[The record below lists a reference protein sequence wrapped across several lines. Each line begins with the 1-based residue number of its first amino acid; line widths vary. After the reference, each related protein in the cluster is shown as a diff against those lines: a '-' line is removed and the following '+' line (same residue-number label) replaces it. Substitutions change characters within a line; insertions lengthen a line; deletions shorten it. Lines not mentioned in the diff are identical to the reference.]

1 MSVTLSV
8 SDGWLHASQSF
19 TEAEVLAELWAL
31 GEDCWLREDGR
42 FRPSPWGRWIGSD
55 RYLINDLLVRALRQD
70 GVSELALS
78 AQLQEL
84 ATVVGRA
91 TAVCPGDPRLRIDG
105 DRVRLAAGE
114 LGREPLLED
123 VGPLLQFRTHLPVLS
138 LKAAAASEPAGE
150 WGAGAEAQEV
160 RPLGWLRV
168 EPTGRPLNRRM
179 FVAQVRGHSMDD
191 GRTGLVDGAWAVFEF
206 SFHAG
211 QFYDPGSGRPV
222 VLVRGEFS
230 DPETGSYAVKRW
242 DRADPEVRLVSA
254 NSDKARYPDIVVPA
268 EAADHLRIVATF
280 ALALGPTDFARRPRP
295 ERRPGLRLLTGADG
309 LVEVG
314 RRLARRLASFFEG
327 APVETADEAEE
338 PPPGTTDWRTR
349 LVCLGLAS
357 GGPHLEFGPLEGLPS
372 FVKKLRAVGSEWEGV
387 VLAANARLRPDRLRV
402 LPGAGPWR
410 WEAVGFEAESDALEL
425 ARLDLDVLDD
435 QGPALFRVDAAG
447 VGQLLA
453 GRSLSPGQ
461 RYRLLVPPAR
471 LAAAEGEGLPG
482 DLLPDGWR
490 LCELDLEAQVDAKL
504 AAWFNELGLTVGEM
518 QPRLEWAL
526 VPPAAWH
533 STTRGE
539 SYAVFGSRVAPV
551 LQVRGLPGAD
561 ETPAELFLRGPDG
574 STQRLTLPPV
584 SATLVRL
591 DELRPGH
598 WACVVLHP
606 WVQVRASTLVFEV
619 AANPGRPP
627 AASWSVHIGDEDIK
641 SNAVER
647 DLSREGTLADLV
659 VQAPPGWPVRA
670 SWRDLDP
677 VFLATLN
684 ADAAGM
690 LDLSPVLSVLHERT
704 RRQPLGD
711 LVLDLGEL
719 GVIELPHR
727 RRTDP
732 EALRELLAQHV
743 RSRGALLASTP
754 GAWLTL
760 LPHWFTPIV
769 ELFGY
774 TLDAAPADA
783 LPDGMDLAAW
793 RLLMTE
799 RDGTQVTRSAS
810 RALILTTDLEPA
822 LRDHAATIDRVCRR
836 LGVWDAL
843 LSDGLRWTARR
854 RGKSYTRTIWRLDEA
869 LSDASNFER
878 MLGDLADGV

>member
-1 MSVTLSV
+1 MTVTLPV
-8 SDGWLHASQSF
+8 ADEWLQAWRSF
-19 TEAEVLAELWAL
+19 TEAEALAELWAH
-31 GEDCWLREDGR
+31 GEDAWLREDDR
-42 FRPSPWGRWIGSD
+42 FRPSPWGRWIASE

-70 GVSELALS
+70 SVSELVLS
-78 AQLQEL
+78 EQLQSL
-84 ATVVGRA
+84 ADVVGRK
-91 TAVCPGDPRLRIDG
+91 TAFCPGDPRLRLDG

-123 VGPLLQFRTHLPVLS
+123 VGPLLQFRSHLPVLS

-150 WGAGAEAQEV
+150 WGSGAEPQEV

-168 EPTGRPLNRRM
+168 ESPGRPLNRRM

-254 NSDKARYPDIVVPA
+254 NGDKACFPDIVVPA

-280 ALALGPTDFARRPRP
+280 ALALGPADFARRPRP
-295 ERRPGLRLLTGADG
+295 ARRPGLRLLAGADG
-309 LVEVG
+309 LAEVG

-327 APVETADEAEE
+327 EPVEDADEVEE
-338 PPPGTTDWRTR
+338 PPPGTTGWRTR
-349 LVCLGLAS
+349 LVCLDRAS
-357 GGPHLEFGPLEGLPS
+357 GGPQLELGPLEGLPP
-372 FVKKLRAVGSEWEGV
+372 FVKKLRAVGPDWEGI

-410 WEAVGFEAESDALEL
+410 WEAVGFEDEGEALEL
-425 ARLDLDVLDD
+425 ARLDLGVLDD

-453 GRSLSPGQ
+453 GRSLAPGQ
-461 RYRLLVPPAR
+461 RYRVLVPPAK
-471 LAAAEGEGLPG
+471 LAALKSEDLPG
-482 DLLPDGWR
+482 EPLPDGWR
-490 LCELDLEAQVDAKL
+490 LWELDLGAEVDATL
-504 AAWFNELGLTVGEM
+504 AARLNALGLTLSEM

-526 VPPAAWH
+526 VPPAAWL

-539 SYAVFGSRVAPV
+539 PYAVFGPRATPA

-574 STQRLTLPPV
+574 SIDRLTLPPG
-584 SATLVRL
+584 AALVRL
-591 DELRPGH
+591 DELRPGR

-619 AANPGRPP
+619 AANPGGPP
-627 AASWSVHIGDEDIK
+627 TANWSVCLDNEDLR

-647 DLSREGTLADLV
+647 DLSGEDAVAAIV
-659 VQAPPGWPVRA
+659 VQAPPGWPVRVT
-670 SWRDLDP
+670 WRDLDP
-677 VFLATLN
+677 CFLATLN
-684 ADAAGM
+684 ADTAGM

-711 LVLDLGEL
+711 LILDLGEL
-719 GVIELPHR
+719 GALELPHR
-727 RRTDP
+727 RRPDP
-732 EALRELLAQHV
+732 EALRERLGQHV
-743 RSRGALLASTP
+743 RERGAMLASTP

-760 LPHWFTPIV
+760 VPRWFTPIV

-774 TLDAAPADA
+774 TLDAAPGDV
-783 LPDGMDLAAW
+783 LPDGIDLAAW
-793 RLLMTE
+793 RLLLTE
-799 RDGTQVTRSAS
+799 RDGMQVTRSAS
-810 RALILTTDLEPA
+810 RALLLTIDIERV

-836 LGVWDAL
+836 LDVREAL
-843 LSDGLRWTARR
+843 VSDGLRWTARR
-854 RGKSYTRTIWRLDEA
+854 RGTPYARTIWRLDEA
-869 LSDASNFER
+869 LSDAANFGR
-878 MLGDLADGV
+878 LLGDLAEGI